1 MLDWQVEV
9 RKQRGMEIAALMPI
23 QRKGAVWLVPS
34 RSTGH
39 KYTVSADASA
49 PHCTCPD
56 HENTGGRC
64 KHIHAVEY
72 VIERERHEDGSETV
86 TERLTVETTR
96 KTYPQ
101 DWTAYNA
108 AQTSEKHE
116 FQSLLFDLCQTV
128 PSPPQTMGR
137 PRLPMSDAVFTTTFK
152 VYSTFSGR
160 RFMSDLRDAH
170 ERGYIS
176 RVPHFNSIF
185 NQLKQP
191 EMGSILTGLVQ
202 MSARPLAV
210 LEDKF
215 ACDST
220 GFTTNRFVP
229 WFDKKYRAWNRREHD
244 WVKVHLMCGVRTN
257 VVTAVTIKERDAS
270 DTKQLPELLA
280 TTAQNFDVREV
291 SADKG
296 YSSVYNHIVIGQHG
310 ATPLIA
316 FKNNANGA
324 RGGAFGRAFHYY
336 SLHREEFL
344 QRYHRRSNV
353 ESTMSMI
360 KAKFRD
366 DVRSRTD
373 TAMTNEVL
381 CKVLAHN
388 ICCLI
393 QSTRE
398 FGVDLDFTPRLVS

>member
-1 MLDWQVEV
+1 MPVSLRARVASEGLGGASPGVSEV
-9 RKQRGMEIAALMPI
+9 QEPELGPPE
-23 QRKGAVWLVPS
+23 
-34 RSTGH
+34 TG
-39 KYTVSADASA
+39 K
-49 PHCTCPD
+49 
-56 HENTGGRC
+56 RC

-72 VIERERHEDGSETV
+72 VIRREHHEDGSETV
-86 TERLTVETTR
+86 TERLTVETVR

-108 AQTSEKHE
+108 AQTAEKHE

-128 PSPPQTMGR
+128 PSPPQGKGR
-137 PRLPMSDAVFTTTFK
+137 PRLPMSDAVFSTTFK
-152 VYSTFSGR
+152 VYSTFSGC

-185 NQLKQP
+185 NHLDNP
-191 EMGSILTGLVQ
+191 DLGPILSGLVAL
-202 MSARPLAV
+202 SARPLKV
-210 LEDKF
+210 LETDF

-229 WFDKKYRAWNRREHD
+229 WYDKKYRAWDKREHD

-257 VVTAVTIKERDAS
+257 VVTAVEVHERDAS
-270 DTKQLPELLA
+270 DTKQLPSLLA
-280 TTAQNFDVREV
+280 TTAENFDVREV

-296 YSSVYNHIVIGQHG
+296 YSGVYNHIVINQHG
-310 ATPLIA
+310 ATPYIA

-324 RGGAFGRAFHYY
+324 RGGVWQKAFHYY
-336 SLHREEFL
+336 SLHRAEFL
-344 QRYHRRSNV
+344 QHYHKRSNV
-353 ESTMSMI
+353 ESTMAMI

-373 TAMTNEVL
+373 TAMGNEVL

-398 FGVDLDFTPRLVS
+398 FGIDLDFQPRLAA